1 LLDAGNTVR
10 VLVRDPDKAKQLFGD
25 VPNVEIV
32 PVQLD
37 DPAAVATG
45 LAESDTA
52 FLAMGSI
59 GIESNLQRV
68 AIQAAASTPE
78 LQQLVR
84 LSVLNTGP
92 DSLGINQRA
101 HWSIDLTAQ
110 VAGIP
115 YTTIRPAIF
124 STSLLI
130 AAPEIKTT
138 RTWTGLADTGR
149 VALSDPRDVADVAVR
164 ILGDP
169 STWGQHH
176 DLTGPRQVSWPEA
189 LQVLSDEL
197 GETLTFRTIDA
208 FELVRRLIKAG
219 VAPGQAELLVTRE
232 WAILAGENE
241 RTTTTL
247 RDLTGHEPRTIEEFL
262 HENRE
267 LFR

>member
-1 LLDAGNTVR
+1 VR

-59 GIESNLQRV
+59 GIEANLQRV

-130 AAPEIKTT
+130 AAPEINDTDLDRPRRY
-138 RTWTGLADTGR
+138 RTSRPQRPPRRRRRRRPHPRRPLDLGSAPRPHRPTAGQLAR
-149 VALSDPRDVADVAVR
+149 
-164 ILGDP
+164 
-169 STWGQHH
+169 
-176 DLTGPRQVSWPEA
+176 GP
-189 LQVLSDEL
+189 
-197 GETLTFRTIDA
+197 
-208 FELVRRLIKAG
+208 AG
-219 VAPGQAELLVTRE
+219 P
-232 WAILAGENE
+232 
-241 RTTTTL
+241 L
-247 RDLTGHEPRTIEEFL
+247 R
-262 HENRE
+262 
-267 LFR
+267 